1 MVFAAI
7 EASRT
12 NQTVDVA
19 AMVAEATAQV
29 SVAAV
34 GRGT

>member
-12 NQTVDVA
+12 NQVVDVA
-19 AMVAEATAQV
+19 AMVDRVRTPT
-29 SVAAV
+29 S
-34 GRGT
+34 